1 MTRIN
6 SAIHVRRLTD
16 EHLLAEHREIK
27 RLPYAYKKRI
37 ETGKGFKDIPKEFTL
52 GTGHVL
58 FFTDKNKFTFE
69 RYKQIHEECLKR
81 GFEPS
86 NYEENWLICDDKHF
100 NDYTPTI
107 KEYGLL
113 IHRITERLLG
123 SKKQYWHYYG
133 KQISKQEAIDIL
145 NRRN

>member
-6 SAIHVRRLTD
+6 SAIKVKFLTD

-58 FFTDKNKFTFE
+58 FFINKNKFKI
-69 RYKQIHEECLKR
+69 Y
-81 GFEPS
+81 
-86 NYEENWLICDDKHF
+86 
-100 NDYTPTI
+100 
-107 KEYGLL
+107 
-113 IHRITERLLG
+113 
-123 SKKQYWHYYG
+123 
-133 KQISKQEAIDIL
+133 
-145 NRRN
+145 RR